1 MVETLIPAAPSCPRC
16 VKAVTDIVDGDRPT
30 AEEFLENLHSAAA
43 ALQRTLPQ
51 VLDFLAGK
59 TLAQL

>member
-1 MVETLIPAAPSCPRC
+1 MC

-43 ALQRTLPQ
+43 ALQGTLPK
-51 VLDFLAGK
+51 VLGFLAGK
-59 TLAQL
+59 ELQAL